1 MFRLREYITIIQN
14 FDVSFIFIFSFM
26 YLLQMDGK
34 SKITLSCRTVNPKS
48 IHETFK
54 ESLMRTFMK
63 HLQPDPVKGG
73 WKFLTSE
80 GEPMGKLLHRCKIL
94 LSYVMG
100 TDALRLGHRQD
111 VINGLLRLC
120 SQYLR
125 DTFKLREMWKV

>member
-1 MFRLREYITIIQN
+1 MGIHNDNSKFQCLIHLY
-14 FDVSFIFIFSFM
+14 FSFM

-54 ESLMRTFMK
+54 ESLMRIFMK

-100 TDALRLGHRQD
+100 RHSLLISDPWVVLVCLLQELCSHYLPDTYNLRL
-111 VINGLLRLC
+111 L
-120 SQYLR
+120 
-125 DTFKLREMWKV
+125 WKV